1 MKKPLQL
8 AAVMGTTALVSFG
21 ALMVIP
27 GGSTPDRTRG
37 YTLADL
43 LDPTFASR
51 NLCGHEGS
59 ERGAFFRPDV
69 MAAFMGQVAVA
80 EEVVPDTVPLWEGLK
95 GHGFKI
101 STSNEVAQAY
111 FDQGVALLF
120 GFNHW
125 ESIRAFKEAQRL
137 DPTCAICYW
146 GEAYALGP
154 NINAPM
160 EKSAAEPAFAAIS
173 KAVALKSYASEKEAA
188 LIDALATRYTPDKE
202 ADRAP
207 FDKAY
212 SDAMKAVHESYP
224 ADLNIATFYAE
235 SVMDL
240 SPWDYYERD
249 FVTMKPEIQP
259 AVDVVE
265 KVLAEKPD
273 HPGAVHLYIHLTE
286 PSRTPERAAPFAD
299 LLAAQLPDAGHL
311 VHMPGHTFFRVG
323 RYLDAL
329 STNVEA
335 VRVDEAYLNSTE
347 GSDIYRYGYYPH
359 NVHFVLVSAQMAGDA
374 DITLEFAKKLD
385 DLLPVE
391 MVETA
396 PWVQPIKASPL
407 FAYLQYGSADAI
419 AALEE
424 PPQEAAYLNAMW
436 HYVQGV
442 SLAEQGKLA
451 EAASHVTA
459 IAANRANPLIA
470 DLDAQDVPGTTVLSL
485 AETMLQVRLA
495 QAEGKTDEALALMDK
510 AVELQGSI
518 PYTEPPY
525 WYYPV
530 QQTQGAILLQA
541 GRHQDAIKAFRDSL
555 IMHPNNAWSLFGLM
569 EAQEA
574 AGDAAAGFTKELYE
588 KASRAKG
595 PIPIGKL

>member
-1 MKKPLQL
+1 MKKSIQL
-8 AAVMGTTALVSFG
+8 AAVMGTSALVSFG
-21 ALMVIP
+21 ALMVVPSGEGP
-27 GGSTPDRTRG
+27 GKSGS

-69 MAAFMGQVAVA
+69 MQAFMGQAAVA
-80 EEVVPDTVPLWEGLK
+80 EEEVPDVVPLWDGLK
-95 GHGFKI
+95 GHGFQI
-101 STSNEVAQAY
+101 STDNAAAQAY

-137 DPTCAICYW
+137 DPACAICYW
-146 GEAYALGP
+146 GEAYAYGA

-160 EKSAAEPAFAAIS
+160 DPKDVEPAFAAIS
-173 KAVALKSYASEKEAA
+173 KAMVLKSGASEKEAA
-188 LIDALATRYTPDKE
+188 LIEALAARYTPDKD

-207 FDKAY
+207 LDKAY
-212 SDAMKAVHESYP
+212 TAAMKSVHEAYP
-224 ADLNIATFYAE
+224 DDLNIATFYAE

-249 FVTMKPEIQP
+249 FVTMKPEIKP
-259 AVDVVE
+259 AVDTVE
-265 KVLAEKPD
+265 AVLAKKPD
-273 HPGAVHLYIHLTE
+273 HPGAIHLYIHLTE
-286 PSRTPERAAPFAD
+286 PSRTPERAEPFAD

-335 VRVDEAYLNSTE
+335 VRVDEAYLDSTE

-374 DITLEFAKKLD
+374 DITLEFARKLD
-385 DLLPVE
+385 DLLPIE

-407 FAYLQYGSADAI
+407 FAYLQYGDAEAI

-442 SLAEQGKLA
+442 SAARQGDLAGA
-451 EAASHVTA
+451 HAHSAA

-470 DLDAQDVPGTTVLSL
+470 ELDAQDVPGTTVLDL
-485 AETMLQVRLA
+485 AETMVKARIA
-495 QAEGKTDEALALMDK
+495 QADGKTDEALSLMER
-510 AVELQGSI
+510 AVELQGTI

-530 QQTQGAILLQA
+530 QQTQGAILMQA
-541 GRHQDAIKAFRDSL
+541 GRHQEAIKAFRDSL
-555 IMHPNNAWSLFGLM
+555 IMHPNNAWSLYGLM
-569 EAQEA
+569 KAQDA
-574 AGDAAAGFTKELYE
+574 AGDAAASFTKELYE
-588 KASRAKG
+588 KASKAKG
-595 PIPIGKL
+595 PIPVGKL